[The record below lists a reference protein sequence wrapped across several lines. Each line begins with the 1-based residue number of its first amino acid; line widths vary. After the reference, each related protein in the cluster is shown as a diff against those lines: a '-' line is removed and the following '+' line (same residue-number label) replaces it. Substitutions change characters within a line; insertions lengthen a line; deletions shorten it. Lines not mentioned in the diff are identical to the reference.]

1 MEMTDGKLQQINE
14 SLYAVLNIKT
24 TSNTVGRFDNVLLI
38 FFSHIINLSLSIKV
52 EKREAGSEKPQ
63 GTQRKKIKRQSN
75 NLQCVK
81 CLKVTISYSE
91 RFFYAALGASNSGT
105 AMTMTVFQMEIHI

>member
-1 MEMTDGKLQQINE
+1 MEMADGKLQQINE

-81 CLKVTISYSE
+81 CLKVTIS
-91 RFFYAALGASNSGT
+91 FFYAALGASNSGT